1 MTIVLSQRQI
11 ISMIGRNLEAESTRR
26 GQDRSWRRGCLGAGS
41 EDDVGQLALISLSLI
56 GG

>member
-1 MTIVLSQRQI
+1 MTIVFSQRQI
-11 ISMIGRNLEAESTRR
+11 ISMIGRNLEAESTLR